1 MADVSPGNG
10 AGRELR
16 VGRLSSGQV
25 DDAGRILAQAFLG
38 EKMFSHVLCD
48 DSDKRL
54 RATIP
59 VFRALVRAHLPYG
72 GVHSAML
79 GDKLVGV
86 AVRLPPEH
94 NPLRGRENLRFN
106 LRIMP
111 AMLRLL
117 TRCRGARH
125 LIRIIGEFD
134 KIKPN
139 DRPYWYM
146 IAIGVEPEYQG
157 QGIGTRLTQETLDR
171 ADADGVGC
179 YFETA
184 GERTKA
190 IYLKR
195 GFRVLKELKPMPGG
209 PTVWTMWREPHK
221 E

>member
-1 MADVSPGNG
+1 MTDAPSDNEVGP
-10 AGRELR
+10 ELR
-16 VGRLSSGQV
+16 IGRLSSGQV
-25 DDAGRILAQAFLG
+25 EDAGRILAQAFLD
-38 EKMFSHVLCD
+38 EKMFSYLLCD
-48 DSDKRL
+48 DRDKRL
-54 RATIP
+54 RATVP
-59 VFRALVRAHLPYG
+59 VFGALVRAHLPYG

-79 GDKLVGV
+79 GDKLVAV

-134 KIKPN
+134 RIKPQ
-139 DRPYWYM
+139 DKPYWYM

-171 ADADGVGC
+171 ADAAGVGC

-195 GFRVLKELKPMPGG
+195 GFSVLEEIEPMPGG
-209 PTVWTMWREPHK
+209 PMVWTMWREPQKH
-221 E
+221 

>member
-1 MADVSPGNG
+1 MSDASIDEETRP
-10 AGRELR
+10 ELEI
-16 VGRLSSGQV
+16 GLLSSAQV

-38 EKMFSHVLCD
+38 EKMFSYVLCD
-48 DSDKRL
+48 DSEKRL

-94 NPLRGRENLRFN
+94 NPLRGRESLRFN

-134 KIKPN
+134 KIKPQ
-139 DRPYWYM
+139 DKPYWYM
-146 IAIGVEPEYQG
+146 VAIGVEPLYQR

-171 ADADGVGC
+171 ADATGVGC

-184 GERTKA
+184 GDRTKA

-195 GFRVLKELKPMPGG
+195 GFSVLKEIEPMPGG
-209 PTVWTMWREPHK
+209 PTVWTMWRDPAK
-221 E
+221 D